1 MYIWKSTG
9 SIRERL
15 YTYTSAN
22 KIYDIKKN
30 NYYLYIHMFISTIQI
45 THYRLLFTYCFY
57 TLFYI
62 LGAYLDLEA

>member
-1 MYIWKSTG
+1 
-9 SIRERL
+9 
-15 YTYTSAN
+15 
-22 KIYDIKKN
+22 
-30 NYYLYIHMFISTIQI
+30 MFISTIQI